1 VSNAKHYRTFS
12 DIIPED
18 SNASKEKADSVGLLE
33 QGQVRV
39 EDVIVLPSH
48 EDLDDEVVS
57 FIAESFPVSGGG
69 PFNPIVVRR
78 VRQEEDGK
86 DVTKTVLVA
95 GAHRLQAALYTAME
109 YINCIYIEGDETA
122 ARIVQIAEDLF
133 RKNLTVLKRAEMLAE
148 WLSLALVNFSGQLVQ
163 KGQGGRPLH
172 GIVRAARA
180 LPVVARSVD
189 ARRKI
194 LDRAVRIAR
203 LAPEVKKAAK
213 KTGLDDNQR
222 ALLKIAKAK
231 GRKAQQKRLQ
241 ELAASN
247 SHELP
252 KQKHM
257 AATDSGDGAAKKSPP
272 KSDADGTT
280 DNAEDNAEDNS
291 DESADESGAE
301 TAKAPVKRETT
312 FDQLEA
318 FWNREGRKLWR
329 YTPFSERERF
339 IEMLRR
345 AKCEATIDVVSFV
358 QDVFRGRDKVRKHD
372 LFGLAKTR
380 GLSKKAVREAVKL
393 LGYRQKRE
401 GHGLGAVWY
410 LWRKA
415 LDWKD
420 ELKVIKDTELRNAGM
435 AHSTSSRPRLP
446 KGMDLM
452 DPATYAKKRRERVY
466 GKRRDRISMR

>member
-1 VSNAKHYRTFS
+1 MRKAKRYRTFS
-12 DIIPED
+12 DIVPEE
-18 SNASKEKADSVGLLE
+18 SNAPKEKAKSVGLFE

-39 EDVIVLPSH
+39 EDVVVLPSH

-69 PFNPIVVRR
+69 PFNPIIVRR
-78 VRQEEDGK
+78 VRQQEDGK

-95 GAHRLQAALYTAME
+95 GAHRRQAALLMGMKYV
-109 YINCIYIEGDETA
+109 NCIYMRGDETA

-133 RKNLTVLKRAEMLAE
+133 RKDLTVLKRAEMLAE

-163 KGQGGRPLH
+163 EEQARPLR

-213 KTGLDDNQR
+213 KAGIDDNQR

-231 GRKAQQKRLQ
+231 GRKAQLRKVE
-241 ELAASN
+241 ELAGRSQNSIALPNQTGKASANYPDGLQGKLN
-247 SHELP
+247 SAV
-252 KQKHM
+252 QR
-257 AATDSGDGAAKKSPP
+257 PP
-272 KSDADGTT
+272 VQSDADGTT
-280 DNAEDNAEDNS
+280 DNAEDNS
-291 DESADESGAE
+291 DDRADESGAE
-301 TAKAPVKRETT
+301 TAKASVKRETT

-358 QDVFRGRDKVRKHD
+358 QDVFWGRDKVRKRD
-372 LFGLAKTR
+372 LFGFAKTR

-401 GHGLGAVWY
+401 GYGLAAVWY

-415 LDWKD
+415 LGWKD
-420 ELKVIKDTELRNAGM
+420 ELKVVKDTELRDAGM

-446 KGMDLM
+446 KGMHFM
-452 DPATYAKKRRERVY
+452 DPAKRREREKRLREYY
-466 GKRRDRISMR
+466 GKL